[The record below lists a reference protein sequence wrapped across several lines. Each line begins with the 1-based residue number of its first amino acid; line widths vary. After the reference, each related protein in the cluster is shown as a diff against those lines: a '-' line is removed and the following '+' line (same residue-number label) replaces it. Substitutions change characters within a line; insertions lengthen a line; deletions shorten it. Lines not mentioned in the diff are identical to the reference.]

1 MAPIVNAD
9 PVYQLCAMRTAQA
22 YGAHRFG
29 TGGAATVV
37 VMTEQQ
43 PPEWGAPQPA
53 EQAARPSWT
62 AKKTVAAVAIAVAI
76 AGAGGVAIY
85 AASGTS
91 QQNGAGGMGPGGMG
105 GMPPDGQGGMR
116 GFGLG
121 TGTTTHG
128 EFQTGEVT
136 AISDTSVEV
145 KSTDGYTKTYVIDAD
160 TVAEGVEKGDTVTVI
175 ASTEDGKSVASSV
188 VEPGQRGQRNGQAPP
203 TR

>member
-1 MAPIVNAD
+1 
-9 PVYQLCAMRTAQA
+9 
-22 YGAHRFG
+22 
-29 TGGAATVV
+29 
-37 VMTEQQ
+37 MTEQQ

-91 QQNGAGGMGPGGMG
+91 QQTGAGGMGPGGMG

-116 GFGLG
+116 GGFGLG

-136 AISDTSVEV
+136 AISDSSVEV

-175 ASTEDGKSVASSV
+175 AGTEDGKSVASSV
-188 VEPGQRGQRNGQAPP
+188 VEPGQRGQRDGQAPP

>member
-1 MAPIVNAD
+1 
-9 PVYQLCAMRTAQA
+9 
-22 YGAHRFG
+22 
-29 TGGAATVV
+29 
-37 VMTEQQ
+37 MTEQQ
-43 PPEWGAPQPA
+43 SPEWGAPQPA
-53 EQAARPSWT
+53 EPAGRPAWT

-85 AASGTS
+85 AASGTN
-91 QQNGAGGMGPGGMG
+91 QQTGAGGMAGA
-105 GMPPDGQGGMR
+105 PPDGMR
-116 GFGLG
+116 GGFSLG

-136 AISDTSVEV
+136 AISDSSVEV

-175 ASTEDGKSVASSV
+175 ATTADGRSVAASV

>member
-1 MAPIVNAD
+1 
-9 PVYQLCAMRTAQA
+9 
-22 YGAHRFG
+22 
-29 TGGAATVV
+29 
-37 VMTEQQ
+37 MTEQQ
-43 PPEWGAPQPA
+43 PPEWGAPQPT
-53 EQAARPSWT
+53 EPAARPAWT

-91 QQNGAGGMGPGGMG
+91 QQTGAMGPGGMG
-105 GMPPDGQGGMR
+105 GGMPPDGAGGMR
-116 GFGLG
+116 GGFGLG
-121 TGTTTHG
+121 TGDTTHG

-136 AISDTSVEV
+136 AISDSSVEV
-145 KSTDGYTKTYVIDAD
+145 KSTDGYTKTYVIDAE

-175 ASTEDGKSVASSV
+175 ATTEDGKSVASSV

>member
-1 MAPIVNAD
+1 
-9 PVYQLCAMRTAQA
+9 MRTAQA
-22 YGAHRFG
+22 YCAHRLG
-29 TGGAATVV
+29 TAGTDTVAL
-37 VMTEQQ
+37 MTEQQ
-43 PPEWGAPQPA
+43 SPEWGAPQPA
-53 EQAARPSWT
+53 EPAGRPAWT

-85 AASGTS
+85 AASGTN
-91 QQNGAGGMGPGGMG
+91 QQTGAGGMGPGGMG
-105 GMPPDGQGGMR
+105 GAPPDGMR
-116 GFGLG
+116 GGFSLG

-136 AISDTSVEV
+136 AISDSSVEV

-175 ASTEDGKSVASSV
+175 ATTADGKSVAASV